1 MSIWYVTEERIMRS
15 VETTH
20 TAKAKAL
27 IRPLIGAGSQA
38 VEGLC
43 KRRFYPERRT
53 VKIDY
58 PNFQYAPAWQLWL
71 ESNEIISIESLSSGG
86 VTIAANDRM
95 LRRSDDLREPPYDQ
109 IQVDLAS
116 AAVFQAGETWQEA
129 VEILGVFGGDRDTD
143 TSYVDGQLSGT
154 INTSVT
160 SITLIPS
167 SGTLEVGVG
176 SLLMME
182 SERMIVRDR
191 RMADTGVNTTAIL
204 NDRQNDR
211 TLAVGN
217 GALFVV
223 GETILVDAERMSI
236 TDIAGNNLIVDRA
249 FDGTA
254 LADHSSGVDVYA
266 LRTHIVQRGALGST
280 AAGHTD
286 ATFST
291 HRYPP
296 LVETLAE
303 AETLVLIE
311 QARASYARVIGSG
324 ANAKESGG
332 QGLNDIRMSAKMKH
346 GRDCVRADAI

>member
-27 IRPLIGAGSQA
+27 IRPLIAAGSQA

-58 PNFQYAPAWQLWL
+58 PNYQLAPAWTLWL
-71 ESNEIISIESLSSGG
+71 ESNEIISLETLTSGG
-86 VTIAANDRM
+86 VTIAANDSM

-109 IQVDLAS
+109 IQMDLSS
-116 AAVFQAGETWQEA
+116 AAVLQAGPTWQEA
-129 VEILGVFGGDRDTD
+129 IEILGVFGGDRDTD
-143 TSYVDGQLSGT
+143 MSYVDGALSGS

-160 SITLIPS
+160 SITLVPS
-167 SGTLEVGVG
+167 AGTLEVGVG

-191 RMADTGVNTTAIL
+191 QMADTTVNTSG
-204 NDRQNDR
+204 
-211 TLAVGN
+211 TLTDLQSARLLPVTN
-217 GALFVV
+217 GALFAV
-223 GETILVDAERMSI
+223 GETILIDAERMDI

-249 FDGTA
+249 TDGTS
-254 LADHSSGVDVYA
+254 LATHGSGVDVYA
-266 LRTHIVQRGALGST
+266 LRTCIVQRGALGST
-280 AAGHTD
+280 AATHNGN
-286 ATFST
+286 TFSI

-332 QGLNDIRMSAKMKH
+332 QGLNDIRMSTKAKH